1 MYDAW
6 QDIEIETM
14 REGLKDL
21 EQMCQELA
29 AADGPNDPLVQALR
43 RAIDEEQEKL
53 VVCELA
59 LA

>member
-29 AADGPNDPLVQALR
+29 AAYGPNDPLVQALR